1 MIFPLCG
8 NERVRESLAN
18 LIPTRRFPHA
28 AIIEGVSGTGKRTL
42 ADYIAKA
49 LLCENDE
56 TPCNRCRSC
65 QLIDAK
71 THPDLEKV
79 GPEEGKKNIAV
90 AQIDTLRE
98 MAFLSPHTSSKKVFI
113 IEKADTMNAAS
124 QNKILK
130 ILEEPP
136 ANVHFILLCDS
147 SSSLLQTVISRCTVF
162 ALSEPDYTSAE
173 TYLIKQGFD
182 PDEFSD
188 KLVANKNNIGKTL
201 EALGTSKISLGIEVA
216 AEFLNAI
223 DNGNKLSALKCTV
236 PLEKN
241 RAETDVFIKEL
252 KFRIIAKIKSSAKLR
267 ATRLEYT
274 NMYNAICEYESLLV
288 TNINLSLFFTALVSR
303 LMSLKIN

>member
-1 MIFPLCG
+1 MSFPLCA
-8 NERVRESLAN
+8 NDRVKESLAN
-18 LIPTRRFPHA
+18 LIPTNRFPHA

-49 LLCENDE
+49 LLCENNE
-56 TPCNRCRSC
+56 PPCNKCRSC
-65 QLIDAK
+65 KLADAS

-79 GPEEGKKNIAV
+79 APEDGKKNIAV
-90 AQIDTLRE
+90 AQIDALRE

-136 ANVHFILLCDS
+136 ANVHFILLCSS

-162 ALSEPDYTSAE
+162 SLTEPDYRSAE
-173 TYLIKQGFD
+173 SYLISQGFNSE
-182 PDEFSD
+182 EFSD
-188 KLVANKNNIGKTL
+188 ILAANKNNIGKTL
-201 EALGTSKISLGIEVA
+201 ESLGSSKISLGIEVA
-216 AEFLNAI
+216 SEFLKAI
-223 DNGNKLSALKCTV
+223 DLGDKLAALKCTV

-252 KFRIIAKIKSSAKLR
+252 KFGIIGKIKSSAKLR

-274 NMYNAICEYESLLV
+274 NMYDAICEYEPLLI

-303 LMSLKIN
+303 LLSLKIN